1 MRNMR
6 VFINGIDPSR
16 IERTRSSNNAVDLI
30 ALPEEKLC
38 QIRSILPCN
47 AADQRFFHETTPWLW
62 RKVAELCPD
71 YRALSTDCKV
81 LIVSRTC
88 WLFLH
93 RTFAPHYNVLL
104 DGMVD
109 STSVSK
115 TMNIRRGIILAYVMC
130 GAFLVAHIINAVI
143 AEALS
148 VPGGQVRP
156 SPGSDREADVSAAL
170 PVLVERIRT
179 SGLFPL
185 PPDPLGMGTAGSSAP
200 PSRAPLNLASKIKL
214 LGVVI
219 GDHEGV
225 SAIVEELSSKRQLF
239 FRLHDQIPD
248 VGEISEIRR
257 DGIVVRQGDQQELLE
272 LATSQIEKPPSAP
285 VTVAPAV
292 APGPGSPVR
301 TVLDR
306 RDVEQAMGDIP
317 KLLSQAR
324 AVPYLVNGAMNGFR
338 LDFIAPASFY
348 EKIGLKYGDV
358 LQQVNGVD
366 IRDPGTMLTLFQ
378 QLRNEKMVKLDVLR
392 NNQRTAMTFD
402 IR

>member
-1 MRNMR
+1 MNM
-6 VFINGIDPSR
+6 
-16 IERTRSSNNAVDLI
+16 
-30 ALPEEKLC
+30 
-38 QIRSILPCN
+38 
-47 AADQRFFHETTPWLW
+47 
-62 RKVAELCPD
+62 
-71 YRALSTDCKV
+71 
-81 LIVSRTC
+81 
-88 WLFLH
+88 
-93 RTFAPHYNVLL
+93 
-104 DGMVD
+104 
-109 STSVSK
+109 
-115 TMNIRRGIILAYVMC
+115 RRGIIFAYVMC
-130 GAFLVAHIINAVI
+130 GTFLVAHIINAVL

-148 VPGGQVRP
+148 VPVGLVRP
-156 SPGSDREADVSAAL
+156 SPASDREAGVSAIL

-185 PPDPLGMGTAGSSAP
+185 PPDPLSMSTAGADTP
-200 PSRAPLNLASKIKL
+200 PSRAPLNLASKLKL

-257 DGIVVRQGDQQELLE
+257 GGIVVRQGDQQELLE
-272 LATSQIEKPPSAP
+272 LAASQIEKPPSAP
-285 VTVAPAV
+285 VTAASAV
-292 APGPGSPVR
+292 APVPGSPVR

-306 RDVEQAMGDIP
+306 REVEQAMGDLP

-338 LDFIAPASFY
+338 LDFIAPSSFY

-366 IRDPGTMLTLFQ
+366 IRDPSTMLTLFQ
-378 QLRNEKMVKLDVLR
+378 QLRNEKTVKLDVLR

>member
-1 MRNMR
+1 
-6 VFINGIDPSR
+6 
-16 IERTRSSNNAVDLI
+16 
-30 ALPEEKLC
+30 
-38 QIRSILPCN
+38 
-47 AADQRFFHETTPWLW
+47 
-62 RKVAELCPD
+62 
-71 YRALSTDCKV
+71 
-81 LIVSRTC
+81 
-88 WLFLH
+88 
-93 RTFAPHYNVLL
+93 
-104 DGMVD
+104 
-109 STSVSK
+109 
-115 TMNIRRGIILAYVMC
+115 MNILGWSVPKLLTARSGIILAYIMC
-130 GAFLVAHIINAVI
+130 ATFLVAHIVNAVI

-148 VPGGQVRP
+148 VPANLTRP
-156 SPGSDREADVSAAL
+156 LPASDQENNVNATLPG
-170 PVLVERIRT
+170 LVDRIRS

-185 PPDPLGMGTAGSSAP
+185 PADPLGISSSGFSAAP
-200 PSRAPLNLASKIKL
+200 TRPPLNVASKLKL

-219 GDHEGV
+219 GDREGV

-239 FRLHDQIPD
+239 FRLHDEIPD

-272 LATSQIEKPPSAP
+272 LAISQGDKPPAP
-285 VTVAPAV
+285 PVAAGAAVAPA
-292 APGPGSPVR
+292 PGSPLR

-306 RDVEQAMGDIP
+306 RDVEQAMGDLP

-338 LDFIAPASFY
+338 LDYIAPSSFY
-348 EKIGLKYGDV
+348 ERIGLKYGDV

-378 QLRNEKMVKLDVLR
+378 QLRNEKTVKLDVLR

>member
-1 MRNMR
+1 M
-6 VFINGIDPSR
+6 
-16 IERTRSSNNAVDLI
+16 
-30 ALPEEKLC
+30 
-38 QIRSILPCN
+38 
-47 AADQRFFHETTPWLW
+47 
-62 RKVAELCPD
+62 
-71 YRALSTDCKV
+71 
-81 LIVSRTC
+81 
-88 WLFLH
+88 
-93 RTFAPHYNVLL
+93 
-104 DGMVD
+104 
-109 STSVSK
+109 
-115 TMNIRRGIILAYVMC
+115 TMRRGIILAYVLC
-130 GAFLVAHIINAVI
+130 GTFLVAHIVNAVI

-148 VPGGQVRP
+148 VPAGLVRP
-156 SPGSDREADVSAAL
+156 SPGSDRETDVNATL

-185 PPDPLGMGTAGSSAP
+185 PPDPLGISTSGSGAP
-200 PSRAPLNLASKIKL
+200 PARAPLNLASKLKL

-239 FRLHDQIPD
+239 FRLHEQIPD
-248 VGEISEIRR
+248 AGEISEIRR
-257 DGIVVRQGDQQELLE
+257 DGMVVRQGDQQELLE
-272 LATSQIEKPPSAP
+272 LAASQTEKPPSVPAP
-285 VTVAPAV
+285 AGVAV
-292 APGPGSPVR
+292 APVPGSPLR

-306 RDVEQAMGDIP
+306 REVEQAMGDLP

-338 LDFIAPASFY
+338 LDFIAPSSFY

-366 IRDPGTMLTLFQ
+366 IRDPGTMLSLFQ
-378 QLRNEKMVKLDVLR
+378 QLRNEKTVKLDVLR

>member
-1 MRNMR
+1 
-6 VFINGIDPSR
+6 
-16 IERTRSSNNAVDLI
+16 
-30 ALPEEKLC
+30 
-38 QIRSILPCN
+38 
-47 AADQRFFHETTPWLW
+47 
-62 RKVAELCPD
+62 
-71 YRALSTDCKV
+71 
-81 LIVSRTC
+81 
-88 WLFLH
+88 
-93 RTFAPHYNVLL
+93 
-104 DGMVD
+104 
-109 STSVSK
+109 
-115 TMNIRRGIILAYVMC
+115 MNLRRGIILAYVMC
-130 GAFLVAHIINAVI
+130 GTFLVAHIVNAVI

-148 VPGGQVRP
+148 VPAGLVRQ
-156 SPGSDREADVSAAL
+156 SPGSDREAKVSATL
-170 PVLVERIRT
+170 PALVESIRT

-185 PPDPLGMGTAGSSAP
+185 PPDPLGISTAESGAS
-200 PSRAPLNLASKIKL
+200 PSRAPLNLASKLKL

-239 FRLHDQIPD
+239 FRLHDQIPE

-257 DGIVVRQGDQQELLE
+257 DGMVVRQGDQQELLE
-272 LATSQIEKPPSAP
+272 LATSQIEKPPAVP
-285 VTVAPAV
+285 VAAGSTVVPV
-292 APGPGSPVR
+292 PGNPVR

-306 RDVEQAMGDIP
+306 RDVEQAMGDLP

-338 LDFIAPASFY
+338 LDFIAPSSFY
-348 EKIGLKYGDV
+348 EKIGLKHGDV

-378 QLRNEKMVKLDVLR
+378 QLRNEKTVKLDVLR

>member
-1 MRNMR
+1 
-6 VFINGIDPSR
+6 
-16 IERTRSSNNAVDLI
+16 
-30 ALPEEKLC
+30 
-38 QIRSILPCN
+38 
-47 AADQRFFHETTPWLW
+47 
-62 RKVAELCPD
+62 
-71 YRALSTDCKV
+71 
-81 LIVSRTC
+81 
-88 WLFLH
+88 
-93 RTFAPHYNVLL
+93 
-104 DGMVD
+104 
-109 STSVSK
+109 
-115 TMNIRRGIILAYVMC
+115 MNIRRGIILAYVMC

-148 VPGGQVRP
+148 VPGGVVRP
-156 SPGSDREADVSAAL
+156 SPGSDREVDVSATL

-185 PPDPLGMGTAGSSAP
+185 PPDPLGMGTGMGTAGPSTP
-200 PSRAPLNLASKIKL
+200 PSRVPLNLASKLKL

-239 FRLHDQIPD
+239 FRLHDQIHD

-285 VTVAPAV
+285 VAAVPAV

-348 EKIGLKYGDV
+348 EKIGLKFGDV